1 MQGAGRRGYIG
12 KSHVAV
18 AFILIGLALTG
29 SIASSQEI
37 PRHPP
42 IILKQTVTI
51 NATLFL
57 DSLDIEFLAYI
68 AIQQINNTVIISNTG
83 NTSGW
88 YLHLINALQIM
99 ARQAEQ
105 GYPLRGIN
113 ELKKSLNSL
122 NNTQLALLAE
132 KAPRYLPVCPKSIVY
147 HGANT
152 TFYAVANPLG
162 YLPYQDC
169 QAPTTTIT
177 LESPLDT
184 LIALLTLREASGL
197 ISIVPRY
204 PGESPVLTRLYT
216 PAYLAEIVHIPRQ
229 LVSKELV
236 EAIIEGKLQITKP
249 GEKERVNKTLIE
261 KLLDTI
267 RNGSKE
273 EATSALKKLN
283 DYAKQGLIPWS
294 LYEEALREYKQR
306 FGSPNLVE
314 ARQEKAREEEV
325 NLTNFL
331 QGLQH
336 IVVQAEKARIEAQG
350 GGVAPKHKSK
360 TIHITTISPP
370 SNVLLGLSG
379 IGLLIVVMLAERES
393 LAPITNLARLL
404 AGRPAGGPEWC
415 YSTMILVLRLRGKPK
430 YPYETPREYLE
441 RIKDSLSPEAQVL
454 LEEITRAYE
463 AKVYGGIPTGFDPGY
478 CSRKLRRVLIG
489 GV

>member
-18 AFILIGLALTG
+18 TFILIGLALTG

-42 IILKQTVTI
+42 IILKQTVTV

-68 AIQQINNTVIISNTG
+68 AIQQINNTVIINSTE
-83 NTSGW
+83 NTSDW
-88 YLHLINALQIM
+88 YLQLIDALQIV

-105 GYPLRGIN
+105 GYPLHGIKA
-113 ELKKSLNSL
+113 LKKSFNSL
-122 NNTQLALLAE
+122 NNTQLTLLAE
-132 KAPRYLPVCPKSIVY
+132 EAPRYLPVCPKSMVY
-147 HGANT
+147 NGANT
-152 TFYAVANPLG
+152 TFYAVSNPLG

-184 LIALLTLREASGL
+184 LIALLTLREASSL
-197 ISIVPRY
+197 VSLVALY
-204 PGESPVLTRLYT
+204 PGESPALTRLYT

-249 GEKERVNKTLIE
+249 SEKERVNKTLIE
-261 KLLDTI
+261 KLLNTI

-350 GGVAPKHKSK
+350 GVAPKHRSR
-360 TIHITTISPP
+360 TLHITTISPP

-379 IGLLIVVMLAERES
+379 IGVLIVVLLAERES
-393 LAPITNLARLL
+393 LAPLTNLARLL

-415 YSTMILVLRLRGKPK
+415 YSTMILVLRLRGRPK

-441 RIKDSLSPEAQVL
+441 RVKDSLSPEVQAL
-454 LEEITRAYE
+454 LEDVTRAYE
-463 AKVYGGIPTGFDPGY
+463 AKVYGGIPTGFDSSY
-478 CSRKLRRVLIG
+478 CSKKLRRVLIG

>member
-1 MQGAGRRGYIG
+1 M
-12 KSHVAV
+12 
-18 AFILIGLALTG
+18 
-29 SIASSQEI
+29 
-37 PRHPP
+37 
-42 IILKQTVTI
+42 
-51 NATLFL
+51 
-57 DSLDIEFLAYI
+57 
-68 AIQQINNTVIISNTG
+68 IISNTG

-184 LIALLTLREASGL
+184 FIALLTLREASGL